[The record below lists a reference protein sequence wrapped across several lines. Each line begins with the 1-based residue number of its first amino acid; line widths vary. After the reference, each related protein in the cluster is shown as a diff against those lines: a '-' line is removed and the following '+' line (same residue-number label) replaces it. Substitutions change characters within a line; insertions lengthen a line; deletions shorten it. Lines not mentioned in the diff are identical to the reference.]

1 MNILIVEAEN
11 ERTRPAP
18 LHGLHADG
26 HKVLFARTEDE
37 VCAIQE
43 RRWPELILMNMSMHQ
58 PCAQDWMRKIKGISV
73 GHRYVPIIF
82 LAPIHDEDALARFVT
97 SYADDFIELP
107 HNQNSLKAK
116 LTVMERSIQTQA
128 NLTRFKHK
136 TEIEIG
142 LAKHM
147 FAALTH
153 RAQAVVPNLNHWLWP
168 AGHFSGDVL
177 IYDKTPDGELH
188 VMLADFT
195 GHGLTAAVGAL
206 PSSDAFFAMTRK
218 GMSVS
223 EIVCEINAK
232 LKLILPTGYF
242 SSACLFSINAEGTEL
257 DIWNGG
263 LPPVLLLDGN
273 NRVVATV
280 KSSKPPLGILAP
292 EDFDGGATRL
302 KLPERFSMVMYSDGL
317 TDAVNPEG
325 EIFGEQ
331 RLQLAIRDAST
342 RPGLLEGIKQ
352 SLLTFMNGQE
362 PLDDVSLVMLG
373 TA

>member
-1 MNILIVEAEN
+1 MKILIVECEI
-11 ERTRPAP
+11 ERARPAP

-26 HKVLFARTEDE
+26 HEVRIARTEDE
-37 VCAIQE
+37 IYAIQE
-43 RRWPELILMNMSMHQ
+43 RCWPELILMNMSMHQ
-58 PCAQDWMRKIKGISV
+58 PCAQEWMQKMRGIPV
-73 GHRYVPIIF
+73 GHRYVPIVF
-82 LAPIHDEDALARFVT
+82 LAPIHDEDALAQFIT

-128 NLTRFKHK
+128 SLTSFKHK
-136 TEIEIG
+136 TEMEIG

-147 FAALTH
+147 FTALTH
-153 RAQAVVPNLNHWLWP
+153 RTQAQVPNLNHWLWP

-177 IYDKTPDGELH
+177 IYDKTPDGELR

-223 EIVCEINAK
+223 EMVCEINAK
-232 LKLILPTGYF
+232 LKLILPAGFF
-242 SSACLFSINAEGTEL
+242 SSACLFGINAQGSVL

-263 LPPVLLLDGN
+263 LPPALLLDRK
-273 NRVVATV
+273 NRVVTTV
-280 KSSKPPLGILAP
+280 KSSKPPLGILSP
-292 EDFDGGATRL
+292 EDFDGATIRL
-302 KLPERFSMVMYSDGL
+302 EVPEDFSLVVPSDGL
-317 TDAVNPEG
+317 TEAVNRDG
-325 EIFGEQ
+325 EAFGEQ
-331 RLQLAIRDAST
+331 RLQRAISDAHAQQ
-342 RPGLLEGIKQ
+342 GLLEGIKQ
-352 SLLTFMNGQE
+352 SLLTFMKGQE

>member
-1 MNILIVEAEN
+1 MKILIVESES
-11 ERTRPAP
+11 ERGRAAP
-18 LHGLHADG
+18 LKELHADG
-26 HKVLFARTEDE
+26 HEVIFARTAEE
-37 VCAIQE
+37 VCAIQQ
-43 RRWPELILMNMSMHQ
+43 RRWPELILLNMSMHQ
-58 PCAQDWMRKIKGISV
+58 PYAQEWMRKIKGIPV
-73 GHRYVPIIF
+73 DHRYVPVVF
-82 LAPIHDEDALARFVT
+82 LAPIHNDDALARFIA

-107 HNQNSLKAK
+107 HNHNSLKAK
-116 LTVMERSIQTQA
+116 LAVMERSIQTQA

-136 TEIEIG
+136 TEVEIG

-147 FAALTH
+147 FAALTQ
-153 RAQAVVPNLNHWLWP
+153 RAQAEVPNLNHWLWP

-177 IYDKTPDGELH
+177 LYDKTPDGELR

-232 LKLILPTGYF
+232 LKLILPAGYF
-242 SSACLFSINAEGTEL
+242 SSACLFGINAEGTVL

-263 LPPVLLLDGN
+263 LPPVLLLDGH
-273 NRVVATV
+273 NRVVSTV
-280 KSSKPPLGILAP
+280 KSSRPPLGILSPA
-292 EDFDGGATRL
+292 DFDCETSRVEMAEG
-302 KLPERFSMVMYSDGL
+302 FSMVMYSDGL

-325 EIFGEQ
+325 EMFGEQ
-331 RLQLAIRDAST
+331 RLQLAIDNANAQ
-342 RPGLLEGIKQ
+342 PGLLEVIKQ

>member
-1 MNILIVEAEN
+1 MQ
-11 ERTRPAP
+11 
-18 LHGLHADG
+18 
-26 HKVLFARTEDE
+26 K
-37 VCAIQE
+37 
-43 RRWPELILMNMSMHQ
+43 
-58 PCAQDWMRKIKGISV
+58 MRGIPV
-73 GHRYVPIIF
+73 GHRYVPIVF
-82 LAPIHDEDALARFVT
+82 LAPIHDEDALAQFIT

-128 NLTRFKHK
+128 SLTSFKHK
-136 TEIEIG
+136 TEMEIG

-147 FAALTH
+147 FTALTH
-153 RAQAVVPNLNHWLWP
+153 RTQAQVPNLNHWLWP

-177 IYDKTPDGELH
+177 IYDKTPDGELR

-223 EIVCEINAK
+223 EMVCEINAK
-232 LKLILPTGYF
+232 LKLILPAGFF
-242 SSACLFSINAEGTEL
+242 SSACLFGINAQGSAL

-263 LPPVLLLDGN
+263 LPPALLLDRK
-273 NRVVATV
+273 NRVVTTV
-280 KSSKPPLGILAP
+280 KSSKPPLGILSP
-292 EDFDGGATRL
+292 EDFDGATIRL
-302 KLPERFSMVMYSDGL
+302 EVPEDFSLVMHSDGL
-317 TDAVNPEG
+317 TEAVNRDG
-325 EIFGEQ
+325 EAFGEQ
-331 RLQLAIRDAST
+331 RLQRAISDAHAQQ
-342 RPGLLEGIKQ
+342 GLLEGIKQ
-352 SLLTFMNGQE
+352 SLLTFMKGQE